1 MIKRP
6 STCRSCLAYCPVD
19 VTIDDGLIVKVEGNP
34 RAPLYEGFICPKGRA
49 LTDMHNDSR
58 RLLHSL
64 KRQSDGSYSPISNT
78 DLVAEVAEKLARL
91 IEEEGPR
98 TVAAYVGSVCGE
110 QQASAAMMAT
120 FMRAL
125 GSPMLFSAS
134 TIDQPGI
141 LVADALHGVWA
152 GGRMRPEEL
161 DVFLLV
167 GGNPIISK
175 QYFPQNPG
183 QQLKRLIRKGMK
195 LIVIDPRR
203 TETARRAAVHLQ
215 CIPGEDPTILAG
227 LIHLVLGAGHV
238 DAAFVETNA
247 KGLAALDAAVRPFT
261 PEYVAARAGI
271 AEADLREAARIIAEA
286 RKGDIGTGTG
296 PSMATRGTLTAYLA
310 ACLQTV
316 RGFWAREGQEQVRPS
331 VLLPPQ
337 TPKAQPAPPYPGWG
351 FGTRLRGHGFQET
364 AAGMPVAGLVDEIL
378 TPGEGRVRAL
388 FLHAGASVTW
398 PDEQRSNEAL
408 AALDLLVTHDIA
420 FSVTSRRA
428 DYVIATALPFEV
440 PVMSH
445 WPELMGRFHPGY
457 GWAEPYAAYQPAL
470 VGPPAGSDIMEAWQ
484 LYYRLAR
491 HLGIPLAYTAFG
503 ADQGLPDG
511 ASAAVPMDMMN
522 EPSTDAV
529 YAMMASNSA
538 VPLERV
544 KAHPDGHVFDDA
556 RPIVGPREAQ
566 CEYRLDLANVTMLN
580 ELAEVRDQDPAAR
593 LSSAT
598 DFPFLLIPRRVQS
611 VTNAGYRPEPPLGK
625 TRHNPAYLHSTE
637 LAKLG
642 LRSGDFVEIAS
653 RGGSL
658 QAFVEADD
666 DLRGG
671 VISMTHGF
679 GKPDDG
685 GYDPRRDGANTNRL
699 IRWDDEFDPYHGMP
713 RMGAIPVS
721 IRSLIAGAL

>member
-1 MIKRP
+1 MIKVT

-19 VTIDDGLIVKVEGNP
+19 VTIDEGNILKVEGNH

-49 LTDMHNDSR
+49 LTDMHNDPR

-64 KRQSDGSYSPISNT
+64 KRQPDGSYAPISNA
-78 DLVAEVAEKLARL
+78 DLVKEVAEKVARL
-91 IEEEGPR
+91 MKEDGPR

-110 QQASAAMMAT
+110 QQASAAMTAT
-120 FMRAL
+120 FLQAI

-141 LVADALHGVWA
+141 LVADALHGVWS
-152 GGRMRPEEL
+152 GGRMRPEDLE
-161 DVFLLV
+161 VFVLV

-175 QYFPQNPG
+175 QYFSQNPG
-183 QQLKRLIRKGMK
+183 QQLKRLVKGGMK
-195 LIVIDPRR
+195 LVVIDPRR

-227 LIHLVLGAGHV
+227 LIHLILGSGHV
-238 DAAFVETNA
+238 DSEFVEMNA
-247 KGLAALDAAVRPFT
+247 KGLAALDAAVAPFT
-261 PEYVAARAGI
+261 PQYVAERAGVD
-271 AEADLREAARIIAEA
+271 EKDLREAARIIGEA
-286 RKGDIGTGTG
+286 RTGDIGTGTG

-316 RGFWAREGQEQVRPS
+316 RGFWAREGQEQLRPS

-337 TPKAQPAPPYPGWG
+337 TPKAQPAPTYPAWG
-351 FGTRLRGHGFQET
+351 FGTKLRGYGFQET

-388 FLHAGASVTW
+388 FLHAGASITW
-398 PDEQRSNEAL
+398 PDEKRSNEAL
-408 AALDLLVTHDIA
+408 DALDLLVAYDIA
-420 FSVTSRRA
+420 FSATSRRA
-428 DYVIATALPFEV
+428 HYVIATALPFEV

-445 WPELMGRFHPGY
+445 WPELMGRFHNGY
-457 GWAEPYAAYQPAL
+457 GWGEPYAAYQPAL
-470 VGPPAGSDIMEAWQ
+470 VKPPPGSDIMEAWQ
-484 LYYRLAR
+484 LYYRMAK
-491 HLGIPLAYTAFG
+491 HLGIPLGYTSFG

-511 ASAAVPMDMMN
+511 ESAAVPMDMTN
-522 EPSTDAV
+522 EPSTDEI
-529 YAMMASNSA
+529 YGLITNNSA
-538 VPLERV
+538 VPFERV
-544 KAHPDGHVFDDA
+544 KAFPDGHLFDEA
-556 RPIVGPREAQ
+556 RRIVGPRDPE
-566 CEYRLDLANVTMLN
+566 CDHWLNVANQTMLD
-580 ELAEVRDQDPAAR
+580 ELATVRAEDFSTR
-593 LSSAT
+593 VLAT

-625 TRHNPAYLHSTE
+625 NRHNPAYLHSAA
-637 LAKLG
+637 LARLG
-642 LRSGDFVEIAS
+642 LKNGDFIEIMS

-666 DLRGG
+666 DLRDG
-671 VISMTHGF
+671 VVSMSHGF
-679 GKPDDG
+679 GNPGDA

-699 IRWDDEFDPYHGMP
+699 IRWDDDFDPYHGMP

-721 IRSLIAGAL
+721 IRSLVEA